1 VALDYRWLRM
11 ALALMEIEAGTE
23 KETELTTSLN
33 FI

>member
-23 KETELTTSLN
+23 KESPITS
-33 FI
+33 